1 MTTQSTSGAANT
13 LCMDQTDDT
22 ADSSASTTVGASTS
36 TATTASGAPS
46 QVPLSETSA
55 EPQPASSTTTP
66 AATATA
72 ATAPPVQQ
80 LDKAI
85 LDKFAAS
92 MLPGLMQ
99 ILNNVPDTVY
109 RVCELIV
116 VVVRKY
122 GEQWRDQA

>member
-13 LCMDQTDDT
+13 LCMDQTNDT

-36 TATTASGAPS
+36 TATTASGAPP

-66 AATATA
+66 AATA

-85 LDKFAAS
+85 LDKFASS